1 MFALS
6 LPISPAYRTG
16 MYANDPITWCSRERI
31 ARYREEADAFQEM
44 AKSDERPLAR
54 DLLIRLAH
62 EFDCLADGLQE
73 LP

>member
-6 LPISPAYRTG
+6 LPISPVYRTG

-31 ARYREEADAFQEM
+31 AGYREEADAFQEM